1 MAAWRGRLGLWLAGC
16 AALAFLTISLPAQ
29 AIVIRTAAQ
38 EGTEPKFIAGGGER
52 IVGMCVDLFRAI
64 EQLDPELQVVGDQN
78 WKPLIRAYSEL
89 EHGQLDVAC
98 AVQRIGEREHRF
110 QFIGPALY
118 NNEYHFLAR
127 INDPVK
133 ISSWDDLRQ
142 LAPDNTVLI
151 NRGFAAGNIIRAQG
165 GIPIDESAT
174 NQVLNLQKLVAG
186 RGRLF
191 FHRGRDLRKL
201 LERTGNSGKVRILPQ
216 VMFSSPVYFATSKL
230 LAPQTR
236 ERLERA
242 LYQLEKSGEL
252 ERLIRKW
259 D

>member
-1 MAAWRGRLGLWLAGC
+1 
-16 AALAFLTISLPAQ
+16 
-29 AIVIRTAAQ
+29 
-38 EGTEPKFIAGGGER
+38 
-52 IVGMCVDLFRAI
+52 
-64 EQLDPELQVVGDQN
+64 
-78 WKPLIRAYSEL
+78 
-89 EHGQLDVAC
+89 
-98 AVQRIGEREHRF
+98 
-110 QFIGPALY
+110 
-118 NNEYHFLAR
+118 
-127 INDPVK
+127 
-133 ISSWDDLRQ
+133 
-142 LAPDNTVLI
+142 
-151 NRGFAAGNIIRAQG
+151 
-165 GIPIDESAT
+165 
-174 NQVLNLQKLVAG
+174 VAG